1 MKQLYVGTNI
11 NNILAFPI
19 EDVLRMKVSATAG
32 VQDYKPKLQ
41 KKSTKNMLQKSPT
54 NQLMKELEEDVG
66 KIRFDLNE
74 SDEDYDDEKI
84 H

>member
-19 EDVLRMKVSATAG
+19 EDVLKMKVSASAG
-32 VQDYKPKLQ
+32 PTDYKPKIQ
-41 KKSTKNMLQKSPT
+41 KKSTKNILQKI
-54 NQLMKELEEDVG
+54 DDDDDG
-66 KIRFDLNE
+66 KIKFDLNE
-74 SDEDYDDEKI
+74 SDEDYDDDKI

>member
-1 MKQLYVGTNI
+1 MKQLYVGTAL

-19 EDVLRMKVSATAG
+19 EDVLRMKVSTQVG
-32 VQDYKPKLQ
+32 VQDYKPKIQ
-41 KKSTKNMLQKSPT
+41 KKSTKNMLQKST
-54 NQLMKELEEDVG
+54 SNQLMKELEEDVG